1 MARRKPVCR
10 EVVSPV
16 RRVETFAKAER
27 KTKSR
32 QDGLF

>member
-16 RRVETFAKAER
+16 RRVETLAKAER
-27 KTKSR
+27 KTKHE
-32 QDGLF
+32 QEGLF